1 LKNIIFKIA
10 ALYLLIIIIS
20 SSFVY
25 GIEEE
30 ADPEVT
36 IEEPIEEVYIEPIP
50 PEDTNFEE
58 YNLNYLRLE
67 ENGEPKIYSESAIL
81 MEASTGN
88 ILAGKDYQERKYPA
102 SLTKILTAIIVLE
115 KCDLDEMVT
124 VSENSV
130 NSIKSGYAS
139 SDMVPGEQFT
149 VREVLDVMMLHSAND
164 CAIMLAEHVSGSVE
178 EFAKLMNEKAREI
191 GCKNSNFVNPNGVH
205 DENHYSTAYD
215 MAQIAKYCMKNEEFR
230 KIVCKSECSLPD
242 SELYTKEEPRIYKN
256 TNKLMIHGNRYYY
269 KYCNGIKTGFTTP
282 AKNCMISSAN
292 KDGFE
297 LICIVLHAERTD
309 NGLSARYLDT
319 INLFNYWYQ
328 FFNLEDIK
336 KLYEQNDNTPQVISP
351 EKELVEKF
359 EEDSIVTESKAEDS
373 KKESEAISKINAL
386 FGGDVACIVI
396 GAFLLIVGI
405 SILLLIKINRKNR

>member
-1 LKNIIFKIA
+1 MKNILIKVA

-30 ADPEVT
+30 NDPEMV
-36 IEEPIEEVYIEPIP
+36 IEEIPQEEEVYIEPIP
-50 PEDTNFEE
+50 PADTNFEE
-58 YNLNYLRLE
+58 YNLNYLRLNE
-67 ENGEPKIYSESAIL
+67 DGSPKLYSESAIL

-115 KCDLDEMVT
+115 RCNLDETLT
-124 VSENSV
+124 VSEYSV
-130 NSIKSGYAS
+130 NSLQSGYAG
-139 SDMVPGEQFT
+139 SDMVPGETFT
-149 VREVLDVMMLHSAND
+149 VREVLEVMMLHSAND
-164 CAIMLAEHVSGSVE
+164 CAVMLAEHVSGSVE

-215 MAQIAKYCMKNEEFR
+215 MAQIARYCMQNEEFR
-230 KIVCKSECSLPD
+230 NIVTKKECSIPNT
-242 SELYTKEEPRIYKN
+242 ELYTKDYPRVFKN
-256 TNKLMIHGNRYYY
+256 TNKLLIEGNRYYY

-319 INLFNYWYQ
+319 INLFNYGYNN
-328 FFNLEDIK
+328 FNLEDIK
-336 KLYEQNDNTPQVISP
+336 KLYEEHDNTPLIMEP
-351 EKELVEKF
+351 EGEVEEIVSTEV
-359 EEDSIVTESKAEDS
+359 EEVQTK
-373 KKESEAISKINAL
+373 KKESELRAKINTL
-386 FGGDVACIVI
+386 FDADVASIVI
-396 GAFLLIVGI
+396 GGFLLVVGI
-405 SILLLIKINRKNR
+405 SLLGLLRACRKD